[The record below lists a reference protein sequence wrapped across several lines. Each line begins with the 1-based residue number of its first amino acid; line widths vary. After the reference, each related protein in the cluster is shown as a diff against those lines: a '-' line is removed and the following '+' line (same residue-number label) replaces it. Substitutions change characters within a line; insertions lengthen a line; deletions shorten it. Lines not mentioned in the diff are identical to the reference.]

1 MNHPFIFTNSGI
13 TNHFF
18 RLHMLGLC
26 LLFLISKGISQEL
39 GLDLSGRWEGTLTQE
54 EGGVFPD
61 YKMVL
66 VLYPAEK
73 GIYRGY
79 SEVWRGEYIYV
90 KTEVEGSLIQDFFM
104 QMEDKLVIQSK
115 EVEGQIY
122 CSKNYQLIFKKR
134 SKKMIL
140 QGKWQGT
147 THNGPCVPGEV
158 KLQKKVSRV

>member
-1 MNHPFIFTNSGI
+1 MSH
-13 TNHFF
+13 
-18 RLHMLGLC
+18 L
-26 LLFLISKGISQEL
+26 LLFTHPGIQGHFLRQLLAGLLILCAFNKGISQDL

-79 SEVWRGEYIYV
+79 SEVWRGDYIYV
-90 KTEVEGSLIQDFFM
+90 KTEVEGALIQDFFM

-122 CSKNYQLIFKKR
+122 CTKNYQLIFKKR

-140 QGKWQGT
+140 QGKWQGN

-158 KLQKKVSRV
+158 KLEKKVSRV

>member
-1 MNHPFIFTNSGI
+1 MIKQLLFSHPGPPSIVMRHILLGI
-13 TNHFF
+13 CILFS
-18 RLHMLGLC
+18 LHLGLA
-26 LLFLISKGISQEL
+26 QDL

-61 YKMVL
+61 YRMVL

-79 SEVWRGEYIYV
+79 SEVWRGDYIYV

-115 EVEGQIY
+115 EVEGQVY
-122 CSKNYQLIFKKR
+122 CTKNYQLIFKKR

-147 THNGPCVPGEV
+147 THNGPCVPGDV
-158 KLQKKVSRV
+158 KLEKKFSRV